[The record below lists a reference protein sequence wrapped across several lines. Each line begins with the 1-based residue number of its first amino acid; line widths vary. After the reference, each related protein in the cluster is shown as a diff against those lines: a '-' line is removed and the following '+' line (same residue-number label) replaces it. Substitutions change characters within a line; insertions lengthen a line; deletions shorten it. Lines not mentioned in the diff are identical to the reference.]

1 MIVFSFTQENLQC
14 AREKL
19 SSEYEGA
26 ISIQP
31 EDSSTDAVKTQTSI
45 SFDIDNRVVILR
57 SAIGNPI
64 PLFWGWKGNELIV
77 ADNANMV
84 LKIIKGSSCIAE
96 NDFDKVGL
104 IEAMLFDGPLSE
116 RTLFECVKKV
126 QCAEQV
132 ELILAE
138 KRAVKS
144 WRWLP
149 KIQTN
154 PELTNVE
161 IESLAKHHLSF
172 LMEKISLDD
181 VVLPITGGL
190 DSRLLAVLLKKGQK
204 SSKVINTYTFQRG
217 WSFET
222 WCAKKVTE
230 KLSLKH
236 FTFNLDSRCYKDFA
250 KEVVRNS
257 GGMITGMHTHG
268 IYCCEKLLPDALKK
282 LPRIFG
288 YFGDPITGAMT
299 ESVEDGLKVST
310 PQAVFEKYRSSLYP
324 QLVDIYRDEIISDLN
339 LTYNAFLQSGC
350 PAHTFHEFW
359 KIQQRQN
366 NLITHLF
373 HYHRAHMGVQVIEPF
388 IDEAFIDFFL
398 SLPFEHRLNRKL
410 FKNVSKLL
418 FPEVFSLV
426 SMHFSSG
433 SLLAKLEKLFDKLES
448 AANKINSAQEVLL
461 NPFRYEQHQKNL
473 QNYLSDDIV
482 AGVEAMTKI
491 FSVPAVDVHFPLWRY
506 SGTEKECY
514 RLAALSYLL
523 ESKCVV
529 Y

>member
-1 MIVFSFTQENLQC
+1 MIVFSFTEDNLQC
-14 AREKL
+14 VHETL
-19 SSEYEGA
+19 SPEYDGI
-26 ISIQP
+26 ISFQP
-31 EDSSTDAVKTQTSI
+31 EDNSKNTAKTQTSI
-45 SFDIDNRVVILR
+45 SFDIENKVVILR
-57 SAIGNPI
+57 SAIGNPA
-64 PLFWGWKGNELIV
+64 PLFWGWKENELIV
-77 ADNANMV
+77 SDSASTV
-84 LKIIKGSSCIAE
+84 LKMVKGSSCINE
-96 NDFDKVGL
+96 RDFDKVGL
-104 IEAMLFDGPLSE
+104 IESILFDGPLSE

-138 KRAVKS
+138 KKVVKT

-154 PELTNVE
+154 VELSNVE
-161 IESLAKHHLSF
+161 VEALAKHHLAR
-172 LMEKISLDD
+172 LMDNLSLND

-190 DSRLLAVLLKKGQK
+190 DSRLLAVLLRKRQK

-222 WCAKKVTE
+222 WCAKKVAK
-230 KLSLKH
+230 KLNLKH
-236 FTFNLDSRCYKDFA
+236 FTFNLDRRCYKDFA

-268 IYCCEKLLPDALKK
+268 IYCCGKLLPDALKK

-299 ESVEDGLKVST
+299 EIVEEGMKLST

-324 QLVDIYRDEIISDLN
+324 QLVDIYKDEIISDLN
-339 LTYNAFLQSGC
+339 LTYNAFLQSGS
-350 PAHTFHEFW
+350 PVHTFHEFW

-373 HYHRAHMGVQVIEPF
+373 HYHRAHMGVSVAEPF
-388 IDEAFIDFFL
+388 IDEEFIDFFL
-398 SLPFEHRLNRKL
+398 SLPFEHRFNRGL
-410 FKNVSKLL
+410 FKKVSNVL
-418 FPEVFSLV
+418 FPEVFSLT

-433 SLLAKLEKLFDKLES
+433 SILAKVEQLFEKLES
-448 AANKINSAQEVLL
+448 AANKISSTQEVLL
-461 NPFRYEQHQKNL
+461 SPFRYEQHQKNL
-473 QNYLSDDIV
+473 QNYLSDDI
-482 AGVEAMTKI
+482 AEGVKAMTKI
-491 FSVPAVDVHFPLWRY
+491 FSVPAVDIRFPLWRH
-506 SGTEKECY
+506 SSTEKECY

-523 ESKCVV
+523 VSENK
-529 Y
+529 